1 MMTALEP
8 QAVPAGRY
16 NIKQASA
23 LLDIH
28 RNTLRRYTD
37 SGEIKCGF
45 HKNGRKF
52 YLGREIIR
60 FWREQI

>member
-1 MMTALEP
+1 MITALEP

-16 NIKQASA
+16 SIKQASA

-37 SGEIKCGF
+37 SGEIRCGF
-45 HKNGRKF
+45 RKNGRKF